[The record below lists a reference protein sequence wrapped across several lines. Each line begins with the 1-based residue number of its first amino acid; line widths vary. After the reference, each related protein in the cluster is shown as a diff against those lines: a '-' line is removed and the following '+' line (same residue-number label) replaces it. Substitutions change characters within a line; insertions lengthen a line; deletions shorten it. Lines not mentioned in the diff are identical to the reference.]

1 VSVTIPV
8 ILLPLLVAEPTSL
21 AAVLTVMVSVG
32 TLSVSV
38 IPVSVE
44 PLVLVIVI
52 VNVMSCPGVTL
63 VTLAVLVMLNKAAA
77 VGVIAMK
84 VKLSVDDWGPKDSTL
99 FVPPT
104 ALTVK
109 VTCEFAWSAAVIVRD
124 VVRVTLPPTGTV
136 KFPPTTD
143 TGSPLLSVALSV
155 SDKQPVFVT
164 GCEKVAALPT
174 VTELVAPGIEPT

>member
-1 VSVTIPV
+1 MSVTIPV

-44 PLVLVIVI
+44 PLVLVIVM

-77 VGVIAMK
+77 VGVIAGNS
-84 VKLSVDDWGPKDSTL
+84 SVTDAAGAETAGSGV
-99 FVPPT
+99 FVEVVPVAT
-104 ALTVK
+104 ALK
-109 VTCEFAWSAAVIVRD
+109 KICGLA
-124 VVRVTLPPTGTV
+124 
-136 KFPPTTD
+136 
-143 TGSPLLSVALSV
+143 
-155 SDKQPVFVT
+155 
-164 GCEKVAALPT
+164 
-174 VTELVAPGIEPT
+174 